1 MVSVRRYGL
10 AARILVKN
18 QLEDRRGFTLIEIMI
33 ALVILALVV
42 LGMATSTGRFMRV
55 VAESDLQVAAIQLAD
70 DRIQTVL
77 MNPNFSAIDTAYAGT
92 ETNFPTLPGF
102 TRSTVITLVGGSG
115 QPTHH
120 KRIVVT
126 VTGPGLPQAVK
137 RSATVAAP

>member
-1 MVSVRRYGL
+1 MKRRFAG
-10 AARILVKN
+10 RH
-18 QLEDRRGFTLIEIMI
+18 GFTLIEIMI
-33 ALVILALVV
+33 ALVILTLVV

-77 MNPNFSAIDTAYAGT
+77 MDPNFAGLDTAYAGT
-92 ETNFPTLPGF
+92 ESSFPTLPGF
-102 TRSTVITLVGGSG
+102 ARSTVITLVGGSG
-115 QPTHH
+115 QPTYH

>member
-1 MVSVRRYGL
+1 MKNRRNG
-10 AARILVKN
+10 
-18 QLEDRRGFTLIEIMI
+18 RRGFTLIEIMI

-77 MNPNFSAIDTAYAGT
+77 MDPNFAGLDTAYAGT
-92 ETNFPTLPGF
+92 ESNFATLPGF
-102 TRSTVITLVGGSG
+102 SRSTVITLVGGSG
-115 QPTHH
+115 QSTHH

-126 VTGPGLPQAVK
+126 VTGPGLPQPVK

>member
-1 MVSVRRYGL
+1 M
-10 AARILVKN
+10 KDK
-18 QLEDRRGFTLIEIMI
+18 QGFTLIEIMI

-42 LGMATSTGRFMRV
+42 LGMATSTGRFIRV

-77 MNPNFSAIDTAYAGT
+77 MDPNYGGLDTTYAAT
-92 ETNFPTLPGF
+92 ESSFPTLTGF
-102 TRSTVITLVGGSG
+102 VRTTTINQVGGIG
-115 QPTHH
+115 QATNH

-126 VTGPGLPQAVK
+126 VTGQGLSKPVK